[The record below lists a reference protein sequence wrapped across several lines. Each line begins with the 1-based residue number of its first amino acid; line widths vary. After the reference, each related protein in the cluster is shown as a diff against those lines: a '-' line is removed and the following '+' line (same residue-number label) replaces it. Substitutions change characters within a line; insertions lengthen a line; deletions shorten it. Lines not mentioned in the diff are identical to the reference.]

1 MQATD
6 GSLKVSYSRSQISII
21 SISILIHEVG
31 SGMKVLFSLSS
42 GEKALL
48 VEYIVFLQTSSE
60 EISSET
66 LDFINLQS
74 NMVEGTY
81 NDSLKPSITED
92 LNGNVLLNLYS
103 GFPTLWLW
111 LLLSENVFMI
121 NILNHLFI
129 FSYFKLDMIKD
140 QSIHMFFALWL
151 WLKQTPILRDNMLCT
166 ISVK

>member
-92 LNGNVLLNLYS
+92 VNGNVLLNLYS
-103 GFPTLWLW
+103 GFPTLWL
-111 LLLSENVFMI
+111 
-121 NILNHLFI
+121 
-129 FSYFKLDMIKD
+129 
-140 QSIHMFFALWL
+140 
-151 WLKQTPILRDNMLCT
+151 
-166 ISVK
+166 